1 MPSSLATAING
12 DFVKISWA
20 APYDGGS
27 PLLNYQIQILQSD
40 GVSFTADLKDCDGSN
55 LVILSSNECNVPI
68 YTLINTPYNHLWG
81 ASIKARVKAT
91 NLVGSSE
98 FSTVQNGAII
108 LTIPDAPVNL
118 ADEKLVTSMF

>member
-1 MPSSLATAING
+1 
-12 DFVKISWA
+12 
-20 APYDGGS
+20 
-27 PLLNYQIQILQSD
+27 
-40 GVSFTADLKDCDGSN
+40 
-55 LVILSSNECNVPI
+55 
-68 YTLINTPYNHLWG
+68 
-81 ASIKARVKAT
+81 VKAT